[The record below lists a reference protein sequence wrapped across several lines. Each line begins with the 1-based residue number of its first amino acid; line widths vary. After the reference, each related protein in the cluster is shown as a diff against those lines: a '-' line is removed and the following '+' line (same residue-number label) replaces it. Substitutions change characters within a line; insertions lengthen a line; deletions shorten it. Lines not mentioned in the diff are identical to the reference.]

1 MKANI
6 FSASKHKTPLQYAC
20 SLGLY
25 LIVARLLKE
34 GANPDLL
41 PQGKD
46 RSQFIDYGEL
56 PIDIVMNPKHH
67 NQDLGLE
74 GITLTRRYDRKDVD
88 YCLCLKLLL

>member
-46 RSQFIDYGEL
+46 RS
-56 PIDIVMNPKHH
+56 
-67 NQDLGLE
+67 
-74 GITLTRRYDRKDVD
+74 
-88 YCLCLKLLL
+88 